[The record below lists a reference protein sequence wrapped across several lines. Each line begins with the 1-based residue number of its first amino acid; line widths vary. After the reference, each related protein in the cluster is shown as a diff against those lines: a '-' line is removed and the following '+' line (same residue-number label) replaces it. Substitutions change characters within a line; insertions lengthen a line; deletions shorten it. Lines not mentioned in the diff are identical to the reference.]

1 MIKTNLIEINNKI
14 SSVCKNWGRSEKD
27 INIVAVSKRQ
37 PKYKIEEAI
46 KAGHRLFGENK
57 VQEAYEHWYE
67 IKEKYDDIKL
77 HLIGHL
83 QSNKVKDAV
92 ALFDVIES
100 LDSKK
105 LAKKIAKECDKQ
117 DKKIKCFIQVNTGK
131 EEQKTGVFPEDLED
145 LLNYSV
151 NECGLDI
158 SGLMCIPPTLEPSGL
173 HFAFLNNLAMLNG
186 LNDLSMGMSM
196 DYDKGV
202 MAGANYV
209 RIGTA
214 LFGDREY
221 SYNNKP

>member
-1 MIKTNLIEINNKI
+1 MVRNNLIEINSKI
-14 SSVCKNWGRSEKD
+14 SSVCKNWGRDKED
-27 INIVAVSKRQ
+27 INIIAVSKKQ

-57 VQEAYEHWYE
+57 VQEAYEHWHE
-67 IKEKYDDIKL
+67 LKEKYNDIKL

-92 ALFDVIES
+92 ILFDVIES

-105 LAKKIAKECDKQ
+105 LAKKIAAECNKQ
-117 DKKIKCFIQVNTGK
+117 NKTIKCFIQVNTGK
-131 EEQKTGVFPEDLED
+131 EEQKSGVFPEDLED

-158 SGLMCIPPTLEPSGL
+158 SGLMCIPPTSEPAGL
-173 HFAFLNNLAMLNG
+173 HFAFLNNLAKKYG

-196 DYDKGV
+196 DYDKAV

-214 LFGDREY
+214 LFGDRE
-221 SYNNKP
+221 